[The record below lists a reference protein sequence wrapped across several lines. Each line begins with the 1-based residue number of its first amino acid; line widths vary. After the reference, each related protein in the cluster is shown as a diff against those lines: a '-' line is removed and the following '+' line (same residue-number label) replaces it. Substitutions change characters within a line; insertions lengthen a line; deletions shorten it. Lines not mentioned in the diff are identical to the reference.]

1 MARVVHTSQDDDVRR
16 CESDEADLND
26 RRTTTMEASATI
38 SFVLVH
44 VAIVVPFD
52 RAAVMIAAV
61 VVAVM

>member
-1 MARVVHTSQDDDVRR
+1 
-16 CESDEADLND
+16 LNEG
-26 RRTTTMEASATI
+26 RMTTMEARATI

-44 VAIVVPFD
+44 VAIIVPFD